1 MIDGYVELSSGDKV
15 LFMKAVNSLLFH
27 TFITLYTYDAE
38 EGRRKTNPEYI
49 FADRCFPLLE
59 EYLSVMG
66 IILRRDEN
74 YGVIYA
80 SPDEGGTRERLDKF
94 TTQLIYMLR
103 LIHDEER
110 DNLSLSAEVVISL
123 AAIVQRMISLS
134 LFQKKPSN
142 DVLRQSI
149 RKLLNFRIISRLSGS
164 IEKGDAKYIVHPTI
178 LFIVTNEKIATIARM
193 IDEDTKG
200 DDDEEA

>member
-1 MIDGYVELSSGDKV
+1 MIDGYVDLSSGDKA
-15 LFMKAVNSLLFH
+15 LFRKAVNALLFH
-27 TFITLYTYDAE
+27 TFITLYVYDAE
-38 EGRRKTNPEYI
+38 EGRRKTNPEYL

-80 SPDEGGTRERLDKF
+80 SPDECGTRERLDKF

-103 LIHDEER
+103 LIYDEER
-110 DNLSLSAEVVISL
+110 DKLSLSADVVISL

-164 IEKGDAKYIVHPTI
+164 IEKGDAKYIIHPTI

>member
-1 MIDGYVELSSGDKV
+1 MIDGYDELSSGDKT
-15 LFMKAVNSLLFH
+15 LFRKAVNSLLFH
-27 TFITLYTYDAE
+27 TFITLHVYDAD
-38 EGRRKTNPEYI
+38 EGRRKTNPEYL

-59 EYLSVMG
+59 EFLSVMG

-103 LIHDEER
+103 LIYDEER
-110 DNLSLSAEVVISL
+110 DKLSLSADVVISL

-149 RKLLNFRIISRLSGS
+149 RKLLNFRIISRLSGT
-164 IEKGDAKYIVHPTI
+164 IEKGDAKYIIHPTI

>member
-27 TFITLYTYDAE
+27 TFITLYVYDAE
-38 EGRRKTNPEYI
+38 EGRRKTNPEYL

-66 IILRRDEN
+66 IILRRDET
-74 YGVIYA
+74 YGVISA
-80 SPDEGGTRERLDKF
+80 SPDEGGTREHLDKF

-103 LIHDEER
+103 LIYDEER
-110 DNLSLSAEVVISL
+110 DNLSLSADVVISL

-164 IEKGDAKYIVHPTI
+164 IEKGDAKYIIHPTI

-193 IDEDTKG
+193 IDEDTKEA
-200 DDDEEA
+200 DDEEA

>member
-1 MIDGYVELSSGDKV
+1 MIDGYAELSSGDKV

-27 TFITLYTYDAE
+27 TFITLYVYDAE
-38 EGRRKTNPEYI
+38 EGRRKTNPEYL

-80 SPDEGGTRERLDKF
+80 FPDEGGTRERLDKF

-103 LIHDEER
+103 LIYDEER
-110 DNLSLSAEVVISL
+110 DNLSLSADVVISL

-164 IEKGDAKYIVHPTI
+164 IEKGDAKYIIHPTI

>member
-1 MIDGYVELSSGDKV
+1 MIDGYDELSSGDKT
-15 LFMKAVNSLLFH
+15 LFRKAVNSLLFH
-27 TFITLYTYDAE
+27 TFITLYVYDAE
-38 EGRRKTNPEYI
+38 EGRRKTNPEYL

-59 EYLSVMG
+59 EFLSVMG

-103 LIHDEER
+103 LIYDEER
-110 DNLSLSAEVVISL
+110 DKLSLSADVVISL

-149 RKLLNFRIISRLSGS
+149 RKLLNFRIISRLSGT
-164 IEKGDAKYIVHPTI
+164 IEKGDAKYIIHPTI

>member
-27 TFITLYTYDAE
+27 TFITLYVYDAE
-38 EGRRKTNPEYI
+38 EGRRKTNPEYL

-103 LIHDEER
+103 LIYDEER
-110 DNLSLSAEVVISL
+110 DNLSLSADVVISL

-149 RKLLNFRIISRLSGS
+149 RKLQNFRIISRLSGS
-164 IEKGDAKYIVHPTI
+164 IEKGDAKYIIHPTI

-193 IDEDTKG
+193 IDEDTKET
-200 DDDEEA
+200 DDEEA

>member
-1 MIDGYVELSSGDKV
+1 MIEGYDNLSSGDKTLFRKV
-15 LFMKAVNSLLFH
+15 LNSLLFH
-27 TFITLYTYDAE
+27 TFITLYVYDSD
-38 EGRRKTNPEYI
+38 EGRRKTNPEYL

-66 IILRRDEN
+66 ISLCRDEN

-80 SPDEGGTRERLDKF
+80 SPDEGGVRERFDKF

-103 LIHDEER
+103 LIYDEER
-110 DNLSLSAEVVISL
+110 DNLSLSSDVAVSL
-123 AAIVQRMISLS
+123 ASIIQRMISLS
-134 LFQKKPSN
+134 LFQRKPSN

-149 RKLLNFRIISRLSGS
+149 RKLLNFRVISRLSGS
-164 IEKGDAKYIVHPTI
+164 IDKGDSRYIIHPTI

-193 IDEDTKG
+193 IDDDTKG
-200 DDDEEA
+200 DEDEEA